1 MGRKAGSRAKA
12 IAKGLATYSGKPCV
26 DCGRHVRRTRDCA
39 CVHCLDM
46 DEGRTNTQAARTW
59 PHYKAQRAAYERY
72 RRAIRKARTNP
83 LSIYLG
89 SLQVI
94 EINQPRKDKT
104 MVTACPHKATAK
116 KAGRK
121 TYDAPYICSECDTT
135 RRYTHSGNCVEC
147 SRRAAK
153 AYRAKPAAQAA
164 NRERQ
169 ARFRARQLAK
179 KTGLL
184 DDI

>member
-1 MGRKAGSRAKA
+1 MGRKPGNRAKA
-12 IAKGLATYSGKPCV
+12 IAKGLPTYTGGACRE
-26 DCGRHVRRTRDCA
+26 CGHHMRRTADKHCM
-39 CVHCLDM
+39 HCLELD
-46 DEGRTNTQAARTW
+46 DGRTNTQAARTW
-59 PHYKAQRAAYERY
+59 PHYKARRAAYERI
-72 RRAIRKARTNP
+72 RRAMRKVRNAP
-83 LSIYLG
+83 LSIYLR
-89 SLQVI
+89 SLQAV

-104 MVTACPHKATAK
+104 MVATCPHKATAK

-121 TYDAPYICSECDTT
+121 TYEAPYACSECDTM

-147 SRRAAK
+147 ARRAASE
-153 AYRAKPAAQAA
+153 YRKTPAAQEA

-179 KTGLL
+179 KIGLL

>member
-1 MGRKAGSRAKA
+1 VH
-12 IAKGLATYSGKPCV
+12 CV
-26 DCGRHVRRTRDCA
+26 D
-39 CVHCLDM
+39 LD
-46 DEGRTNTQAARTW
+46 DGRTHTQGARTW
-59 PHYKAQRAAYERY
+59 PQYKAQRAAYERY

-83 LSIYLG
+83 LSVYLG
-89 SLQVI
+89 SFQAI

-104 MVTACPHKATAK
+104 MVAACPHKATAK

-121 TYDAPYICSECDTT
+121 TYEAPYACSECDTT
-135 RRYTHSGNCVEC
+135 SRYTHSGNCVEC
-147 SRRAAK
+147 ARVSASE
-153 AYRAKPAAQAA
+153 YRKKPAAQAA